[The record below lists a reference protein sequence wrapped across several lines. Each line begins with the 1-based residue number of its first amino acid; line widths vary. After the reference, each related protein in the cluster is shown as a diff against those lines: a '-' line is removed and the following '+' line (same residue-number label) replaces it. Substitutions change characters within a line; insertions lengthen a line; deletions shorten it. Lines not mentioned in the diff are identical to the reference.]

1 MKQVKKIFRPAITL
15 MNRLKYPQK
24 FTLISSIFVLP
35 LSLVMY
41 LLISEI
47 QSRNDFAEKEKI
59 GNIYLRPL
67 RQLWSDV
74 SLAQITNN
82 DQTKQN
88 ELKELKAR
96 INNQMRL
103 LEDVD
108 KKYSNIL
115 LTTTKFN
122 SIKEKWRQIENQSN
136 NNIEEKSQAYNT
148 LRQEIDELRNKVG
161 DQSNLILD
169 PDIDSYYLM
178 DATLLK
184 LPEMQYTLTDIQL
197 ITQKN
202 ILSQRDTIES
212 RIQLIKLLAKLEE
225 YNSELK
231 KNMQDAFNF
240 NPAGNTRPKLEKFL
254 NDYTNKIDLLVDTAV
269 PLTENSNTLSSQVF
283 YTAAAENLKLSYIL
297 WDQAIVELDVLL
309 QNRINGFV
317 QRQIY
322 LCIFVSIILILVL
335 YLYIAFYL
343 GVKQTVSSLS
353 AASKQMIDGTVT
365 ESIVLENRDE
375 LAEVV
380 KSFNDIALAL
390 VQANKEVNL
399 LNQCLTD
406 ENIRMGA
413 ELEVTS
419 RLQKMI
425 LPPKRELEQI
435 PDLEIAGFM
444 LSATE
449 VGGDYYDVIYHDG
462 KVKIGIGDV
471 TGHGLESGVLMI
483 MVQTAVRTLLEHN
496 ETDPKKFLDTLNRTI
511 YQNVQRMNSD
521 KNMTLCLLDYEN
533 GKVRVSGQH
542 EEMLVVRRG
551 GLIQRVDTVDLGFPI
566 GLEEEI
572 SDFIGYADIQ
582 LYPNDVVVLYTDGV
596 TEAEN
601 PEGEL
606 YGIARL
612 TEIIKENWQHS
623 AHDIKQAIV
632 DDLYEYM
639 GQGKLLDDITLVVLK
654 RKQLE
659 TSK

>member
-1 MKQVKKIFRPAITL
+1 MKSVKTIFCPAITL

-59 GNIYLRPL
+59 GNTYLRPL

-74 SLAQITNN
+74 SLVQITNN

-88 ELKELKAR
+88 ELKELKAK
-96 INNQMRL
+96 INNQMQS
-103 LEDVD
+103 LEDID
-108 KKYSNIL
+108 KKYGNIL

-122 SIKEKWRQIENQSN
+122 SIKEKWHQIVNQSKD
-136 NNIEEKSQAYNT
+136 NIEEKSKVYNS
-148 LRQEIDELRNKVG
+148 LRQDIDELRNKVG

-197 ITQKN
+197 ITQKS
-202 ILSQRDTIES
+202 ILTKQDTVES
-212 RIQLIKLLAKLEE
+212 RIKLIKYLAKLEE

-240 NPAGNTRPKLEKFL
+240 NPAGNTRPKLENLL
-254 NDYTNKIDLLVDTAV
+254 NDYTNKINLLVDTAI

-297 WDQAIVELDVLL
+297 WDKAIVELDVLL

-317 QRQIY
+317 QRQVL
-322 LCIFVSIILILVL
+322 LCIFVSTILIVVL

-343 GVKQTVSSLS
+343 GVRQTVSSLS

-365 ESIVLENRDE
+365 ESITLENRDE

-390 VQANKEVNL
+390 VKANKEVNL

-419 RLQKMI
+419 KLQKMI
-425 LPPKRELEQI
+425 LPQKHELEQI

-521 KNMTLCLLDYEN
+521 KNMTLCLLDYED

-582 LYPNDVVVLYTDGV
+582 LYPNDVVVIYTDGI
-596 TEAEN
+596 TEAEDMN
-601 PEGEL
+601 GAL
-606 YGIARL
+606 YGLKRL
-612 TEIIKENWQHS
+612 IQVIKENWQLR
-623 AHDIKQAIV
+623 AEEIKEAIIE
-632 DDLYEYM
+632 DLWQFI
-639 GQGKLLDDITLVVLK
+639 GAKQLLDDVTLVVLK
-654 RKQLE
+654 QK
-659 TSK
+659 

>member
-1 MKQVKKIFRPAITL
+1 MKQLQKVFRPAITL

-59 GNIYLRPL
+59 GNTYLRPL

-96 INNQMRL
+96 INNQMRS

-108 KKYSNIL
+108 KKYGNIL
-115 LTTTKFN
+115 LTTSKFN
-122 SIKEKWRQIENQSN
+122 LIKEKWRQIENQNN
-136 NNIEEKSQAYNT
+136 NNIEEKNQTYNT

-184 LPEMQYTLTDIQL
+184 LPEMQYILTDIQL
-197 ITQKN
+197 ITQKS
-202 ILSQRDTIES
+202 ILTKQDTVES
-212 RIQLIKLLAKLEE
+212 RIKLIKYLAKLEG

-231 KNMQDAFNF
+231 KNMQNAFKF

-254 NDYTNKIDLLVDTAV
+254 NDYTNKIDLLIDTAV

-297 WDQAIVELDVLL
+297 WDKAIVELDVLL

-317 QRQIY
+317 QRQVL
-322 LCIFVSIILILVL
+322 LCLFVSIILILVL

-353 AASKQMIDGTVT
+353 TASKQMIDGTVT
-365 ESIVLENRDE
+365 ESIILENRDE

-390 VQANKEVNL
+390 VKANKEVNL

-419 RLQKMI
+419 KLQKMI
-425 LPPKRELEQI
+425 LPPKHELEQI

-449 VGGDYYDVIYHDG
+449 VGGDYYDVIYHNG

-521 KNMTLCLLDYEN
+521 KNMTLCLLDYED

-606 YGIARL
+606 YGLKRL
-612 TEIIKENWQHS
+612 TEIIKENWQNS

-632 DDLYEYM
+632 DDLYKYM

-659 TSK
+659 TS